1 MNKNLPVQLTDVK
14 QWVCYKAIPRN
25 GKITKVPVNPHNVKP
40 IDCNIERNWLT
51 FNDAVSAVAINE
63 AITGI
68 GFVFTENDSFVGIDI
83 DGCVDENGNLSNVA
97 EDIVNLF
104 KGKAYIE
111 FSPSGKGLHIITI
124 GKKNGTSS
132 KNATLG
138 LEIYD
143 KKRYFTVTGDALFNK
158 AILEE
163 CSAEIEI
170 IYHKYFA
177 KKEEQQ
183 NMVSTIKNDILEL
196 MFAGKNGDRLR
207 SLYDGQWESYYPSQ
221 SEADLALCNAL
232 AFYTGNDANEMDMIF
247 RKSGLFRS
255 KWDQIRYTD
264 GRTYGD
270 AVIENAIEQTIVVF
284 EGSTNAINKKSS
296 NKNEKEEIPIWYE
309 KTKNSQQLKPGIL
322 AQYLAENMNIIFTR
336 GNIYQYCNGV
346 YKMLKDEEVKS
357 IIYSKLNRNYS
368 ISSHVMDVLE
378 QLKIQILFDASL
390 LDGPHLLRTINFK
403 NGLFDIENRK
413 LNPHSLEFYSTFQ
426 VDANYNPTADCPHFK
441 KFIAQSMNNDD
452 ILIAQELLG
461 YLLLPTTIAEKAFIL
476 YGPGRSG
483 KSTFLKL
490 IEFILGKEHY
500 SSISMQDLADK
511 FKPAL
516 LVDKLANI
524 FADLP
529 NKRLED
535 TGIFKAIVSGDT
547 IVVQDKFGKPFPF
560 NNKARLIFS
569 CNELPA
575 NYFDRTDGFFR
586 RLIILPFLN
595 QVPESEIDPF
605 LLLKLQSEVEGII
618 QWALEGLDRLI
629 KNKFQFTKS
638 DSTKKLL
645 DEYRKESNNVI
656 WFIEEYCEFI
666 PGEKEYSQSLY
677 QSYKRKCEENGK
689 QPISQM
695 KFNKSLENE
704 YKGKII
710 RQEDPSNRRIIYKG
724 ITINPMK

>member
-1 MNKNLPVQLTDVK
+1 MLNKLPDQMTALK

-25 GKITKVPVNPHNVKP
+25 GKITKVPVNPHNATP
-40 IDCNIERNWLT
+40 IDCNNERNWLT

-63 AITGI
+63 AISGI
-68 GFVFTENDSFVGIDI
+68 GFVFTENDNFVGIDI
-83 DGCVDENGNLSNVA
+83 DGCVDENGNLSSVA

-104 KGKAYIE
+104 SEKAYIE
-111 FSPSGKGLHIITI
+111 FSPSGKGLHIITL
-124 GKKNGTSS
+124 GNKCGTSS

-138 LEIYD
+138 LEMYD
-143 KKRYFTVTGDALFNK
+143 RKRYFTVTGDALFNS
-158 AILEE
+158 ATLED
-163 CSAEIEI
+163 CSDEIET
-170 IYHKYFA
+170 IYHKYFV

-183 NMVSTIKNDILEL
+183 SMVSIIENDILEL

-232 AFYTGNDANEMDMIF
+232 AFYTGKDANEMDMIF
-247 RKSGLFRS
+247 RKSGLFRP
-255 KWDQIRYTD
+255 KWDQIHYAD

-270 AVIENAIEQTIVVF
+270 SVIENAIDQTAVVF
-284 EGSTNAINKKSS
+284 EKNNSASNKKSK
-296 NKNEKEEIPIWYE
+296 NKVKTEEIPIWYE
-309 KTKNSQQLKPGIL
+309 KSKSSLILKSGIL
-322 AQYLAENMNIIFTR
+322 AEYLAENMDFIFTR
-336 GNIYQYCNGV
+336 GTVYQYCNGV
-346 YKMLKDEEVKS
+346 YKALKDEEIKA

-368 ISSHVMDVLE
+368 KSTQVKDVLE
-378 QLKIQILFDASL
+378 QLKIQILFDSSL
-390 LDGPHLLRTINFK
+390 LDSPQHLRTINFK

-413 LNPHSLEFYSTFQ
+413 LTPHALDFYTTFQ
-426 VDANYNPTADCPHFK
+426 VNAEYNPSADCPHFK
-441 KFIAQSMNNDD
+441 KFIAQSMDSDD

-461 YLLLPTTIAEKAFIL
+461 YLLIPTTIAEKAFIL

-500 SSISMQDLADK
+500 SSISMQDLSDK

-529 NKRLED
+529 NKRLDD

-547 IVVQDKFGKPFPF
+547 IVVEDKYGKPFPF

-575 NYFDRTDGFFR
+575 NYIDRTDGFFR

-605 LLLKLQSEVEGII
+605 LLSKLQSEVEGII
-618 QWALEGLDRLI
+618 LWALEGLERLI

-638 DSTKKLL
+638 ESTKKLL

-677 QSYKRKCEENGK
+677 QAYKRKCEENGK

-695 KFNKSLENE
+695 KFNKSIENE

>member
-40 IDCNIERNWLT
+40 IDCNNECNWLT
-51 FNDAVSAVAINE
+51 FNNAISAVAINE
-63 AITGI
+63 AISGI
-68 GFVFTENDSFVGIDI
+68 GFVFTENDNFVGIDI
-83 DGCVDENGNLSNVA
+83 DGCVDENGKLSSVA

-111 FSPSGKGLHIITI
+111 FSPSGKGLHIITL

-138 LEIYD
+138 LEMYD
-143 KKRYFTVTGDALFNK
+143 KKRYFTVTGDVVFTPTTL
-158 AILEE
+158 LD
-163 CSAEIEI
+163 CSSEIET
-170 IYHKYFA
+170 IYHKYFV
-177 KKEEQQ
+177 KKEDQLS
-183 NMVSTIKNDILEL
+183 MGSIIDNDILKL

-207 SLYDGQWESYYPSQ
+207 SLYDGQWESYFPSQ

-247 RKSGLFRS
+247 RKSGLFRP
-255 KWDQIRYTD
+255 KWDQIHYAD

-284 EGSTNAINKKSS
+284 EGNNNAINKKSS
-296 NKNEKEEIPIWYE
+296 NKKETEEIPIWYE
-309 KTKNSQQLKPGIL
+309 KSKSSWQLIPGIL
-322 AQYLAENMNIIFTR
+322 AEYLAENLDFIFTR
-336 GNIYQYCNGV
+336 GNFYQYRDGV
-346 YKMLKDEEVKS
+346 YKMLQDEEVKS

-368 ISSHVMDVLE
+368 KSTQVKDVFE
-378 QLKIQILFDASL
+378 QLKIQVLFDSSL
-390 LDGPHLLRTINFK
+390 LDTPQHLRTINFK
-403 NGLFDIENRK
+403 NGLFDLEERK
-413 LNPHSLEFYSTFQ
+413 LKPHTTDFYTTFQ
-426 VDANYNPTADCPHFK
+426 VNADYHASADCPHFK
-441 KFIAQSMNNDD
+441 KFISQSMNTDD

-461 YLLLPTTIAEKAFIL
+461 YLLMPTTIAEKAFIL

-490 IEFILGKEHY
+490 IEFILGKEQY
-500 SSISMQDLADK
+500 SSISMQELSER
-511 FKPAL
+511 FKTVL

-547 IVVQDKFGKPFPF
+547 IVVEDKYGKPFPF

-575 NYFDRTDGFFR
+575 NYIDRTDGFFR

-605 LLLKLQSEVEGII
+605 LLSKLQGEVEGII
-618 QWALEGLDRLI
+618 LWALEGLERLI

-638 DSTKKLL
+638 DTTQKLL

-656 WFIEEYCEFI
+656 WFIEEYCELI

-677 QSYKRKCEENGK
+677 QFYKDKCEENGK

-695 KFNKSLENE
+695 KFNKSIENE

>member
-1 MNKNLPVQLTDVK
+1 MLNKLPVQITSVK
-14 QWVCYKAIPRN
+14 QWVCYKAVPRN
-25 GKITKVPVNPHNVKP
+25 GKITKVPVTLHNATP
-40 IDCNIERNWLT
+40 IDCSNERNWLT
-51 FNDAVSAVAINE
+51 FNDAVSAITTNK
-63 AITGI
+63 AITGL

-83 DGCVDENGNLSNVA
+83 DSCIDENGKLSSVA

-111 FSPSGKGLHIITI
+111 FSPSGRGIHVIAL

-138 LEIYD
+138 LEMYD
-143 KKRYFTVTGDALFNK
+143 KKRYFTVTGDALFNT
-158 AILEE
+158 AILED
-163 CSAEIEI
+163 CSEEIEI

-177 KKEEQQ
+177 NKEERQ
-183 NMVSTIKNDILEL
+183 NMVSLINNDILEV

-232 AFYTGNDANEMDMIF
+232 AFYTGKNANEMDMIF
-247 RKSGLFRS
+247 RKSALFRS
-255 KWDQIRYTD
+255 KWDQIHYAD

-270 AVIENAIEQTIVVF
+270 AVIENAIEQTTVVF
-284 EGSTNAINKKSS
+284 EKNNGTSNKKA
-296 NKNEKEEIPIWYE
+296 KDKVKTEEIPIWYE
-309 KTKNSQQLKPGIL
+309 KSKNSLILKSGIL
-322 AQYLAENMNIIFTR
+322 AEYLAENMNFIFAR
-336 GNIYQYCNGV
+336 GTVYQYCDGV
-346 YKMLKDEEVKS
+346 YKALKEEEVKA

-368 ISSHVMDVLE
+368 KSTQVKDVLD
-378 QLKIQILFDASL
+378 QLKIQILFDPSL
-390 LDGPHLLRTINFK
+390 LDSPQHLRTINFK
-403 NGLFDIENRK
+403 NGLYDIENRK
-413 LNPHSLEFYSTFQ
+413 LNPHALDFYTTFQ
-426 VDANYNPTADCPHFK
+426 VNAEYNPSADCPHFMN
-441 KFIAQSMNNDD
+441 FIAKSMDADD

-461 YLLLPTTIAEKAFIL
+461 YLLIPTTVAEKAFIL

-575 NYFDRTDGFFR
+575 NYIDRTDGFFR

-605 LLLKLQSEVEGII
+605 LLSKLQGEVEGII
-618 QWALEGLDRLI
+618 LWALAGLERLI

-638 DSTKKLL
+638 DTTQKLL

-656 WFIEEYCEFI
+656 WFIEEYCELI

-677 QSYKRKCEENGK
+677 QFYKDKCEENGK

-695 KFNKSLENE
+695 KFNKSIENE

>member
-1 MNKNLPVQLTDVK
+1 MFNKLPVQMTAVN

-25 GKITKVPVNPHNVKP
+25 GKITKVPVNPDNATP
-40 IDCNIERNWLT
+40 IDCNNERNWLA
-51 FNDAVSAVAINE
+51 FNDAVSAITTNE
-63 AITGI
+63 AITGL
-68 GFVFTENDSFVGIDI
+68 GFVFTENDNFVGIDI
-83 DGCVDENGNLSNVA
+83 DGCVDENGNLSSVA

-104 KGKAYIE
+104 KEKAYIE
-111 FSPSGKGLHIITI
+111 FSPSGKGLHIITL

-138 LEIYD
+138 LEMYD
-143 KKRYFTVTGDALFNK
+143 KKRYFTVTGDALFNT
-158 AILEE
+158 AIVED
-163 CSAEIEI
+163 CTAEIEI
-170 IYHKYFA
+170 IYHKYFM
-177 KKEEQQ
+177 KKEEQLS
-183 NMVSTIKNDILEL
+183 MVSIIENDILEL

-232 AFYTGNDANEMDMIF
+232 AFYTGKDANEMDMIF
-247 RKSGLFRS
+247 RKSALFRP
-255 KWDQIRYTD
+255 KWDQIHYAD

-270 AVIENAIEQTIVVF
+270 AVIENAIEQTSVVY
-284 EGSTNAINKKSS
+284 EKNNGASKKNS
-296 NKNEKEEIPIWYE
+296 KEKVTTEELPIWYE
-309 KTKNSQQLKPGIL
+309 KTKSSLILKSGIL
-322 AQYLAENMNIIFTR
+322 AEYLAENMDFIFTR
-336 GNIYQYCNGV
+336 GNFYQYRDGV
-346 YKMLKDEEVKS
+346 YKMLQDEEVKS
-357 IIYSKLNRNYS
+357 IIYSKLNRSYS
-368 ISSHVMDVLE
+368 KSTQVKDVLE
-378 QLKIQILFDASL
+378 QLKIQVLFDSSL
-390 LDGPHLLRTINFK
+390 LDTPKHLRTINFK
-403 NGLFDIENRK
+403 NGLFDIESRK
-413 LNPHSLEFYSTFQ
+413 LNPHALNFYTTFQ
-426 VDANYNPTADCPHFK
+426 VNAEYNPSADCPHFK
-441 KFIAQSMNNDD
+441 KFLAQSMDSDD

-461 YLLLPTTIAEKAFIL
+461 YLLIPTTIAEKAFIL

-575 NYFDRTDGFFR
+575 NYIDRTDGFFR

-605 LLLKLQSEVEGII
+605 LLSKLQGEVEGII

-656 WFIEEYCEFI
+656 WFIEEYCELI

-677 QSYKRKCEENGK
+677 QFYKDKCEENGK

-695 KFNKSLENE
+695 KFNKSIENE

-724 ITINPMK
+724 ITVNPMK

>member
-1 MNKNLPVQLTDVK
+1 MTAVK
-14 QWVCYKAIPRN
+14 QWVCYKAVPRN
-25 GKITKVPVNPHNVKP
+25 GKITKVPVTTHNATP
-40 IDCNIERNWLT
+40 IDCNNERNWLT
-51 FNDAVSAVAINE
+51 FNDAVSAITTNE
-63 AITGI
+63 AITGL

-83 DGCVDENGNLSNVA
+83 DGCIDENGKLSSMA

-111 FSPSGKGLHIITI
+111 FSPSGKGLHIITL

-138 LEIYD
+138 LEMYD
-143 KKRYFTVTGDALFNK
+143 KKRYFTVTGDALFNT
-158 AILEE
+158 AILED
-163 CSAEIEI
+163 CSEEIEI
-170 IYHKYFA
+170 IYHKYFGE
-177 KKEEQQ
+177 KEEQQ
-183 NMVSTIKNDILEL
+183 NMVSIIENDILEL
-196 MFAGKNGDRLR
+196 MFAGKNGGRLR

-221 SEADLALCNAL
+221 SEADLAFCNAL
-232 AFYTGNDANEMDMIF
+232 AFYTGKDANEMDMIF
-247 RKSGLFRS
+247 RKSGLFRP
-255 KWDQIRYTD
+255 KWDQIHYAD

-270 AVIENAIEQTIVVF
+270 SVIENAIDHTAVVF
-284 EGSTNAINKKSS
+284 EKNNSTSNKKSKD
-296 NKNEKEEIPIWYE
+296 NLKTEEIPIWYE
-309 KTKNSQQLKPGIL
+309 KSKNSLILKSGIL
-322 AQYLAENMNIIFTR
+322 AEYLAENMNFIFAR
-336 GNIYQYCNGV
+336 GTVYQYCDGV
-346 YKMLKDEEVKS
+346 YKALKEEEVKA

-368 ISSHVMDVLE
+368 KSTQVKDVLD
-378 QLKIQILFDASL
+378 QLKIQILFDPSL
-390 LDGPHLLRTINFK
+390 LDSPQHLRTINFK
-403 NGLFDIENRK
+403 NGLYDIENRK
-413 LNPHSLEFYSTFQ
+413 LTPHALDFYTTFQ
-426 VDANYNPTADCPHFK
+426 VNAEYNPSAKCPHFK
-441 KFIAQSMNNDD
+441 KFIAKSMDSDD

-461 YLLLPTTIAEKAFIL
+461 YLLIPTTVAEKAFIL

-575 NYFDRTDGFFR
+575 NYIDRTDGFFR

-605 LLLKLQSEVEGII
+605 LLSKLQGEVEGII
-618 QWALEGLDRLI
+618 LWALAGLERLI

-638 DSTKKLL
+638 DTTQKLL

-656 WFIEEYCEFI
+656 WFIEEYCELI

-677 QSYKRKCEENGK
+677 QFYKDKCEENGK

-695 KFNKSLENE
+695 KFNKSIENE

-710 RQEDPSNRRIIYKG
+710 RQEDPSNRRVIYKG